1 MSGWQL
7 AALVAAVA
15 TGVLLPK
22 ALPAA
27 LMGGPVGR
35 RTERFLNL
43 LPAALLGGLVA
54 INALGGGSV
63 AGLHPRLPVLAAV
76 VVAGALAAV
85 TRRSLLSMAGGWAA
99 LAVALAIS

>member
-1 MSGWQL
+1 MTGWRL

-15 TGVLLPK
+15 AGVLLPK
-22 ALPAA
+22 ALPAV
-27 LMGGPVGR
+27 LIGGTVGR
-35 RTERFLNL
+35 RTERFLTL

-54 INALGGGSV
+54 VNALGGGGA
-63 AGLHPRLPVLAAV
+63 AGLHPRLSVIVAV
-76 VVAGALAAV
+76 VVAGALAAL